1 MVCMG
6 TLPSLPAN
14 NSYEQ
19 SLVRDESTLDRLPSA
34 PRFLN
39 GSKPGSIATVAHGK
53 RKRPARFKWSRTAR
67 ELVRAN
73 LEASGRPLRDLITKI
88 AQETDNPRDACLRF
102 ARQLGVKA
110 KQPYRK
116 WTREEQKKL
125 ENELEVHKVRKVAIR
140 LGRTPTQVYGMMHR
154 LGISGKKLTDK
165 ISMYAVA
172 RALCKHPQ
180 VVRQWIQ
187 SGALE
192 AENEGTER
200 VPRWMISQEDLQ
212 RFEKKHRKLIAASH
226 VDRERLRFICGYVFP
241 ASHESLLRTRESK
254 KEEAAYEEQMGGDSE
269 G

>member
-1 MVCMG
+1 MG
-6 TLPSLPAN
+6 
-14 NSYEQ
+14 NSEQ
-19 SLVRDESTLDRLPSA
+19 RRK
-34 PRFLN
+34 PRTF
-39 GSKPGSIATVAHGK
+39 
-53 RKRPARFKWSRTAR
+53 RWSRTAR
-67 ELVRAN
+67 AEVVVNINAEGPQLRELVTKLA
-73 LEASGRPLRDLITKI
+73 EISG
-88 AQETDNPRDACLRF
+88 NPRDACLRF
-102 ARQLGVKA
+102 ARQLGLKA

-116 WTREEQKKL
+116 WTEEEQKKL

-140 LGRTPTQVYGMMHR
+140 LGRTPSQVYGMMHR

-172 RALCKHPQ
+172 RALSKHPR

-192 AENEGTER
+192 AENEGTEQ

-241 ASHESLLRTRESK
+241 ASHESVLRTRESK
-254 KEEAAYEEQMGGDSE
+254 KERAAYDEQMIEEIE
-269 G
+269 GRSAI